1 LIFGL
6 RNKIIVSIVIL
17 GALAILYSGIST
29 LVFVNLLKVEHEVN
43 PLYFTLGPV
52 LFYAI
57 HFGVFGLACLLTY
70 FLLSAEEF
78 GGFEKILSIAV
89 LTFLVTPQILDA
101 MNDLL
106 IPFGMNSWLLNL
118 FSTFFHFSGL

>member
-1 LIFGL
+1 L

-17 GALAILYSGIST
+17 GAVAMLYSGIST
-29 LVFVNLLKVEHEVN
+29 LVFANLFKLEREVN

-52 LFYAI
+52 LFYVV
-57 HFGVFGLACLLTY
+57 HFGVLGLACLLMY

-78 GGFEKILSIAV
+78 RGFEKFLSIAV

-101 MNDLL
+101 LNDLL
-106 IPFGMNSWLLNL
+106 IPFGMNSLLLGL
-118 FSTFFHFSGL
+118 FYSFFHFFGLLPSL